1 MTGCSVIMIKAIKNI
16 HNTNTQSTMALDMND
31 LMAIR
36 GVDRENDHGYNRG
49 YGYYGGM
56 SPYEQV
62 KVSQMQSRHSSG
74 VAIAGLTVAS
84 AAALAGIG
92 AWIFAPLY
100 GNAKAERARE
110 AALAA
115 KELANAQNAGTLAL
129 IQANNQSTNA
139 TLDRLIRALDG
150 ERGERISGDQT
161 ITQTITDTVSGSQQ
175 GTLTAMQQAEL
186 AASQVATQQVM
197 TGLMTGRYSENPQ
210 RVALY
215 QDAKPCPCPAGGCGC
230 GCNG

>member
-1 MTGCSVIMIKAIKNI
+1 
-16 HNTNTQSTMALDMND
+16 MALDMTD

-36 GVDRENDHGYNRG
+36 GADRDDFRGFNRG
-49 YGYYGGM
+49 YYGNNYGGM

-62 KVSQMQSRHSSG
+62 KVGYMQSKHASG

-84 AAALAGIG
+84 AAALASIG
-92 AWIFAPLY
+92 AWVFGPLY
-100 GNAKAERARE
+100 GKAKAERARE
-110 AALAA
+110 AAQAA

-129 IQANNQSTNA
+129 IQANDRSVNA

-150 ERGERISGDQT
+150 ERSERLNGDQT

-175 GTLTAMQQAEL
+175 GSLT
-186 AASQVATQQVM
+186 ASQVATQQVM

-215 QDAKPCPCPAGGCGC
+215 QDAKPCPCPASGCGC